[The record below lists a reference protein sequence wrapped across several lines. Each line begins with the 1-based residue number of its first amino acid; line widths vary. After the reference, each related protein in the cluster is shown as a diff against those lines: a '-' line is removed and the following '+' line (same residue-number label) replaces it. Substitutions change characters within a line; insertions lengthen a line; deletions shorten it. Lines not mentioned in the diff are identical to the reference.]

1 VEQYQQTKLVKSLID
16 ILLEQPQLSD
26 PDRILVSKIAVAWL
40 RRRTV
45 FANRDKYLAGLLIR
59 PQLLE
64 AGDLAWI
71 KKQATHW
78 LNNPP
83 KDAQD
88 LHGLRAALDGLRIK
102 EESVA
107 Q

>member
-1 VEQYQQTKLVKSLID
+1 
-16 ILLEQPQLSD
+16 
-26 PDRILVSKIAVAWL
+26 L
-40 RRRTV
+40 RRRAV
-45 FANRDKYLAGLLIR
+45 FANREKSLAGLLMR

-78 LNNPP
+78 LNNSP

-88 LHGLRAALDGLRIK
+88 LHGLRAALDSLRTR
-102 EESVA
+102 EESRA
-107 Q
+107 EDLSLS